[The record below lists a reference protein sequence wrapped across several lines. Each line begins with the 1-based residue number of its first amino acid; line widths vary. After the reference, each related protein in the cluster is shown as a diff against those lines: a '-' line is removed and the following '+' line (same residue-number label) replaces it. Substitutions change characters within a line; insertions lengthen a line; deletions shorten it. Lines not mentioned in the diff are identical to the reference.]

1 MQVKFT
7 LGIPEALRN
16 QLDRL
21 VEATGKTRNALVREG
36 VEHVIEKYEVR

>member
-21 VEATGKTRNALVREG
+21 VDVTGKTRNALVREG
-36 VEHVIEKYEVR
+36 IESILEKYKVM